1 MKYTAYTL
9 NLQHIYNIF
18 IIYTTCLKNL
28 VCGQYFHMIY
38 NIWGTAEILMQN
50 ALCGVFAHLCLCF
63 RLKKVPRKE
72 ETSWFHKEWDC
83 DSSGREKEELIE
95 SFETF
100 STPLGQL
107 YSFLQEGWKSNK
119 NKCFGCA
126 YMFQTNQ
133 WLFLS

>member
-63 RLKKVPRKE
+63 RFKKSQERRKHLDF
-72 ETSWFHKEWDC
+72 TK
-83 DSSGREKEELIE
+83 SG
-95 SFETF
+95 TV
-100 STPLGQL
+100 TV
-107 YSFLQEGWKSNK
+107 QEGRRRS
-119 NKCFGCA
+119 
-126 YMFQTNQ
+126 
-133 WLFLS
+133 